1 VTKAE
6 HIAEAERWLALRTD
20 SPNARDFASPQ
31 QCIEIAQV
39 HATLALAIA
48 STKASG

>member
-1 VTKAE
+1 MTEAE
-6 HIAEAERWLALRTD
+6 HIAEAERWLVLRTESQD
-20 SPNARDFASPQ
+20 ARDFASPQ

-48 STKASG
+48 TTRATA

>member
-1 VTKAE
+1 MTEAE
-6 HIAEAERWLALRTD
+6 HIAEAERWLTLR
-20 SPNARDFASPQ
+20 SESQKARELATEQ

-48 STKASG
+48 TTRTTT

>member
-1 VTKAE
+1 MTEAE

-20 SPNARDFASPQ
+20 SQVARDFATEQ
-31 QCIEIAQV
+31 QCVEIAQV

-48 STKASG
+48 TTRATT